1 MRLPFGKKRERD
13 PARELELYRMLTA
26 RLSVELEPHLEL
38 MHSYY
43 EGSMV
48 HLRGALKGDPDAAT
62 AAIIEHCRRMGL
74 NAHVGGDAE
83 YVHIKLN
90 SRRRP
95 RPFRRWL
102 YPVFALAT
110 MLTVLWAG
118 GMHAGVDLL
127 EEPARWYEG
136 LPFALSLLGILLC
149 HEMGHYLTARRYGVD
164 VTPPLLLPVPNPL
177 IGTFGAVIRMR
188 SPVTDRKAL
197 FDIGIAGPL
206 AGVVVSIVVIVIGLG
221 QAHVI
226 NAAYSELPLSYGPP
240 ALIQILGMNVW
251 LNLPPLYHL
260 LRLLVLGPLGSAQA
274 LVLGP
279 VGFAGWLGLFVTAL
293 NLIPVGQLDGGHIVY
308 TSLRRAYKPLGTI
321 MIIAVL
327 FFAFFWPGWLVWAAV
342 LFFISRRRPAPLD
355 DVTPLGRGR
364 TLAGYGAMLLFLL
377 CLTPVPVIM

>member
-1 MRLPFGKKRERD
+1 MKRLFGKRRERN
-13 PARELELYRMLTA
+13 PARELELYRMLSA
-26 RLSVELEPHLEL
+26 RLELELEPHLEL

-43 EGSMV
+43 EGSLV
-48 HLRGALKGDPDAAT
+48 HLRGRLRGDKTTAT
-62 AAIIEHCRRMGL
+62 AAIIKHCRELGL
-74 NAHVGGDAE
+74 NAHVTGEPE

-90 SRRRP
+90 TRRRA
-95 RPFRRWL
+95 RPSRRWL
-102 YPVFALAT
+102 YPLFALAT
-110 MLTVLWAG
+110 LLTVLWAG
-118 GMHAGVDLL
+118 GMHVGVDLL
-127 EEPARWYEG
+127 QEPARWYEG
-136 LPFALSLLGILLC
+136 LPFALSLLGILVC

-197 FDIGIAGPL
+197 FDIGLAGPL
-206 AGVVVSIVVIVIGLG
+206 SGVVVSIVVIIIGLG
-221 QAHVI
+221 SAEII
-226 NAAYSELPLSYGPP
+226 NAAYGELPLSYGPP
-240 ALIQILGMNVW
+240 AMIQILGMNVW
-251 LNLPPLYHL
+251 LNLPPLFHL
-260 LRLLVLGPLGSAQA
+260 LRLLVVGPLGSAEA

-308 TSLRRAYKPLGTI
+308 TSMRRAYKPLSTLALL
-321 MIIAVL
+321 AVL

-342 LFFISRRRPAPLD
+342 LFFVSRKRPAPLD